1 MRTQKYKIAD
11 LKGMTLQVI
20 AGNKSSFFDIEKVRF
35 SEIPGRDFD
44 LVNGNDSIS
53 LTDDEFFE
61 LIFDGETVVERQ
73 GIVLYSM
80 FILDEPKRN

>member
-11 LKGMTLQVI
+11 LKGMTLLVI
-20 AGNKSSFFDIEKVRF
+20 QGSTTTYFDIEKVRF

-53 LTDDEFFE
+53 LTDEEFFE
-61 LIFDGETVVERQ
+61 LIFDGSTVVARQ
-73 GIVLYSM
+73 GIGLYSI
-80 FILDEPKRN
+80 FILDEPKRH